1 MKFLGIAL
9 VVLVYVSVAVVEGRK
24 DHKRGKKEHM
34 RWESRREQIGNMRP
48 KMMRISKAQ
57 QTAKANVGEVQ
68 ANNDAAAKQVEYI
81 TKRIAKKQHNIPFRK
96 LRRSLLKKVA
106 ISLGVF
112 KLANRRNLRW

>member
-81 TKRIAKKQHNIPFRK
+81 TKRIA
-96 LRRSLLKKVA
+96 
-106 ISLGVF
+106 
-112 KLANRRNLRW
+112 